1 MASTGMNEDE
11 MNNELDELSFQVVI
25 LSQNLLETKI
35 MLEKVMKEGYINLAQ
50 ARYSSGRS
58 ISSLQ
63 LPNEDWEPFEAN
75 AKVMKSECVRQEI
88 NVKFNYLSLE
98 LGPTTKKS
106 GKVENLDSTLIN
118 RKKQEKEVKNE
129 KKKVDP
135 LKWFGVLVPTSLKQ
149 SQKHFDKA
157 IALSIEA
164 TNIQNEIGGILAR
177 RQFLQRHLR
186 KLESNAK
193 NSTQVVN

>member
-35 MLEKVMKEGYINLAQ
+35 MLEKVMKEGFINLAQ

-98 LGPTTKKS
+98 LGPTPKKS

-118 RKKQEKEVKNE
+118 RKKQETEVKNE

-193 NSTQVVN
+193 NGTQVVN

>member
-98 LGPTTKKS
+98 LGPTPKKS
-106 GKVENLDSTLIN
+106 GKVENLDSALIN

-177 RQFLQRHLR
+177 RLFLQRHLR

-193 NSTQVVN
+193 NGTQVVN

>member
-35 MLEKVMKEGYINLAQ
+35 MLEKVMKEGFINLAQ

-98 LGPTTKKS
+98 LGPTPKKS
-106 GKVENLDSTLIN
+106 GKVENLDSTLNN
-118 RKKQEKEVKNE
+118 RKKQDKEVKNE

-177 RQFLQRHLR
+177 RLFLQRHLR

-193 NSTQVVN
+193 NGTQVVN